1 MVSIFFKN
9 SSYTCLKG
17 VNVSQIIL
25 PNRTIQDRDSISK
38 CVDKS
43 ITSIVI
49 PNTVKKIAPY
59 CFYNCTNLVSVTVPN
74 SVFQINGYAFY
85 GCSALSDLALPDSI
99 TWCNQRAFFGCSLLT
114 SISITFS
121 TIPEY
126 AFGNCTS
133 LNSVTLSNNVA
144 EIYGD
149 AFYNCSS
156 LTNITIPESCVYIS
170 SRIFEGCTSLLSVT
184 VLSATPPTVGSNMFI
199 NGSSSAVIYV
209 PAESV
214 DTYKAA
220 SGWSSY
226 ASRIQAIPTWS
237 LAI

>member
-17 VNVSQIIL
+17 VNMSQIIL
-25 PNRTIQDRDSISK
+25 PNRTIKDSVSIIK
-38 CVDKS
+38 CIDKS

-49 PNTVKKIAPY
+49 PNTVKKISSY
-59 CFYNCTNLVSVTVPN
+59 RFYKCTNLVSVTVPN
-74 SVFQINGYAFY
+74 SVTQINGYAFY
-85 GCSALSDLALPDSI
+85 GCSALTDLILPDTI
-99 TWCNQRAFFGCSLLT
+99 TWCGERVFYGCSSLT
-114 SISITFS
+114 SITITFS
-121 TIPEY
+121 KIPEY

-133 LNSVTLSNNVA
+133 LNGVTLSNSVTY
-144 EIYGD
+144 IGPQ
-149 AFYNCSS
+149 AFYHCSS
-156 LTNITIPESCVYIS
+156 LTNITIPTSCTNISYRVFES
-170 SRIFEGCTSLLSVT
+170 CTSLLSVT
-184 VLSATPPTVGSNMFI
+184 VLSATPPTVGSYMFI
-199 NGSSSAVIYV
+199 NGSSNAVIYV

-220 SGWSSY
+220 SGWSDY

>member
-17 VNVSQIIL
+17 VNMSQIIL
-25 PNRTIQDRDSISK
+25 PNRTIKDSGSIIK
-38 CVDKS
+38 CIDKS

-49 PNTVKKIAPY
+49 PDTVKKISSY
-59 CFYNCTNLVSVTVPN
+59 RFYKCTNLVSVTVPN
-74 SVFQINGYAFY
+74 SVTQINEYAFY
-85 GCSALSDLALPDSI
+85 GCSALTDLILPDTI
-99 TWCNQRAFFGCSLLT
+99 RGGERVFYGCSALT

-133 LNSVTLSNNVA
+133 LNSVTLSNSVTYIGSN
-144 EIYGD
+144 

-156 LTNITIPESCVYIS
+156 LTNITVPTSCTTIQGMAFAS
-170 SRIFEGCTSLLSVT
+170 CTSLLSVT
-184 VLSATPPTVGSNMFI
+184 VLSTTPPAVGSNIFYLG
-199 NGSSSAVIYV
+199 NANTVIYV

-214 DTYKAA
+214 DTYKSA
-220 SGWSSY
+220 SEWSSY
-226 ASRIQAIPTWS
+226 ASRIQAIPV
-237 LAI
+237 